1 MKKLLHPLI
10 PLLILLILGGKYVY
24 EAFLEDKYNEK
35 QLLLLDRTRR
45 NGESVESLFSYTAD
59 KSTELAKK
67 CFAENGVLSSHRDL
81 FDRIEILKGIHQKYL
96 EKINASIL
104 LYEKEKEL
112 AHATQKEKEAFY
124 KEFYNKHFSI
134 ENLKIQMLFQ
144 EYIKEIVKVDTLI
157 AQKYQNY
164 TFQNGESDEELAENY
179 LQGKSIEIL
188 IHIERIK
195 AELAHL
201 YSESTILLAEEYGY
215 FIFTDRTLNS
225 RVMPIL
231 SKTEESN
238 FFVSVVEIVPFID
251 SIRQDVVLEEYF
263 QTNVKYHIDK
273 KGFFV
278 IDEENFDVDNL
289 KLKWFPKISYNE
301 NYGRAY
307 LEYNKGGI
315 NYEK

>member
-10 PLLILLILGGKYVY
+10 PLFILLILGGKYVY
-24 EAFLEDKYNEK
+24 DVFLIDKYDEK
-35 QLLLLDRTRR
+35 QLLLLEQTKTDGDNVSELFHSTAKR
-45 NGESVESLFSYTAD
+45 SV
-59 KSTELAKK
+59 ELAKRN
-67 CFAENGVLSSHRDL
+67 FAESGNPPSRKYLLDK
-81 FDRIEILKGIHQKYL
+81 IEILDGIYQTYL
-96 EKINASIL
+96 EKINASIS
-104 LYEKEKEL
+104 LYEIEKELTYSTNKEKE
-112 AHATQKEKEAFY
+112 
-124 KEFYNKHFSI
+124 EFYNKHFSV
-134 ENLKIQMLFQ
+134 ENLKIQTLFQ
-144 EYIKEIVKVDTLI
+144 EYIQEIIKVDTLI
-157 AQKYQNY
+157 AQKYQDY

-188 IHIERIK
+188 IHVAKIK
-195 AELAHL
+195 AELAHIH
-201 YSESTILLAEEYGY
+201 SESTILLAEEYGY

-231 SKTEESN
+231 SKTEEGN

-251 SIRQDVVLEEYF
+251 SIRKDVVLEEYF

-307 LEYNKGGI
+307 LEY
-315 NYEK
+315 EE